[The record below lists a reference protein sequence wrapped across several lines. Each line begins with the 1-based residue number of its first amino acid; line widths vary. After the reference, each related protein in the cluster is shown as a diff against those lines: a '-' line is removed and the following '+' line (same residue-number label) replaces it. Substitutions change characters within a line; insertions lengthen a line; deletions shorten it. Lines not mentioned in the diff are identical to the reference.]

1 MLTDPC
7 SLYRPAAVQCNQ
19 AIDLEAAM
27 SAHYRWI
34 AALLAISA
42 VTACATT
49 VPSGARPAT
58 QPAHVT
64 GTRIAPP
71 VAPDGSQPQTAA
83 PTQVVT
89 QNDIQTTGH
98 DNLASALRELVPALH

>member
-1 MLTDPC
+1 
-7 SLYRPAAVQCNQ
+7 
-19 AIDLEAAM
+19 M

-42 VTACATT
+42 VTACAATA
-49 VPSGARPAT
+49 PSGATRAT
-58 QPAHVT
+58 QPANVT

-71 VAPDGSQPQTAA
+71 AAPDGSQAQTAA

-89 QNDIQTTGH
+89 QSDIQTTGH
-98 DNLASALRELVPALH
+98 DNLGAALRELVPALH

>member
-1 MLTDPC
+1 
-7 SLYRPAAVQCNQ
+7 
-19 AIDLEAAM
+19 
-27 SAHYRWI
+27 
-34 AALLAISA
+34 
-42 VTACATT
+42 
-49 VPSGARPAT
+49 
-58 QPAHVT
+58 VT